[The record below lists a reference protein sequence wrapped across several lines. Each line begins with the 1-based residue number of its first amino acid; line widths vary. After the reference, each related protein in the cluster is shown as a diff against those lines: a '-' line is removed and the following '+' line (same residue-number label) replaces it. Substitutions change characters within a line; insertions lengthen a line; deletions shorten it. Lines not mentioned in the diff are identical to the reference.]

1 MITVQFKSS
10 INLLNRGKIDAK
22 AVEQRVKNALQKKLS
37 HKIEINPNY
46 TKHFGL
52 CAGRAKKIES
62 A

>member
-1 MITVQFKSS
+1 MITVQFNFP
-10 INLLNRGKIDAK
+10 INLLKRGKIDAK

-46 TKHFGL
+46 MLGL

>member
-46 TKHFGL
+46 TNHFDL
-52 CAGRAKKIES
+52 CAGRLKKIES